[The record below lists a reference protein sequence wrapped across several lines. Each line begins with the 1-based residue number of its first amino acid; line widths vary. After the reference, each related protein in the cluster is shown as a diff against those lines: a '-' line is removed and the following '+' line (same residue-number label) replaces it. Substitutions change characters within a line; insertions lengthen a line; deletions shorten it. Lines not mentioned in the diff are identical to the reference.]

1 METEPQ
7 FSFAPRYPETPGYS
21 NPTTSKEAAKSV
33 EPKAAA
39 LRVRILAELQCRGTF
54 GGTCDE
60 LEQAMSLSHQ
70 TASAR
75 LRELAL
81 AGKIEEG
88 GRRKTR
94 SGRSAIAWVA
104 TEGVH

>member
-1 METEPQ
+1 METQ
-7 FSFAPRYPETPGYS
+7 LDLYPNVPGWS
-21 NPTTSKEAAKSV
+21 NPTTSKDAAKSM

-39 LRVRILAELQCRGTF
+39 LRLRMLAEIQVRGTF

-81 AGKIEEG
+81 AGKIVDSG
-88 GRRKTR
+88 DKRKTR
-94 SGRSAIAWVA
+94 SGRAAIAWIA
-104 TEGVH
+104 TEGMR